1 MKFEIKLL
9 NPEAKVPTY
18 AHETDAGCDLY
29 CIEDVTLQPDVVKL
43 LPTGLAVSIPEGYE
57 AQIRSRSS
65 IATKRTVIIP
75 NAPAT
80 LDSGYIGEIKVA
92 FLNLSNH
99 TQGFKKGER
108 IAQMV
113 FAPVVHAQFALV
125 DEFDETSRG
134 EGGFGSTG
142 TV

>member
-43 LPTGLAVSIPEGYE
+43 LPTGIAVSIPEGYE

-75 NAPAT
+75 NSPAT
-80 LDSGYIGEIKVA
+80 VDSGYIGEIKVA
-92 FLNLSNH
+92 FLNLSGH

-113 FAPVVHAQFALV
+113 FAPVLHADFELV
-125 DEFDETSRG
+125 TEFDETSRG

-142 TV
+142 VN